1 MKYDEGRLWSAVIIQ
16 AIQDLLGKN
25 QKLRKEAQGWI
36 NSQSFAMVC
45 DLANLDFEW
54 TKNALNKIGTNKE
67 GLIDF
72 SSSETQSSLVHN
84 KEAAALFVGQYL
96 NDCLSM
102 PEERKSILQW
112 TLANA

>member
-1 MKYDEGRLWSAVIIQ
+1 MKYDEGRLWSVVIIQ

-45 DLANLDFEW
+45 DLANLDFER

-72 SSSETQSSLVHN
+72 SSSEVKSLLIYNLDRLLSKNEN
-84 KEAAALFVGQYL
+84 KWV
-96 NDCLSM
+96 
-102 PEERKSILQW
+102 KSVAIFL
-112 TLANA
+112 TTHC